1 MNEKLKEYKQFKDLE
16 HNKYFQLGNVTL
28 KTVEHEKRKDN
39 LKCEYCYMY
48 ENDIAR
54 DIMCNNLQE
63 LGMLPNCLKI
73 DRKDN
78 KDIIFKEV
86 KFDTSLLEVIDRN
99 NECLI
104 ELYGEIIEEKEVN
117 TGTGETVIGNQ
128 LWETWN
134 EWFNVLFKTSEGKLI
149 KLKHNIVTLKEIG
162 EQIKDDYYL
171 KE

>member
-16 HNKYFQLGNVTL
+16 PNKYFQLGNVTL

-86 KFDTSLLEVIDRN
+86 KFDTSLLEVIDRD

-104 ELYGEIIEEKEVN
+104 ELYGEIISEELYEEFPA
-117 TGTGETVIGNQ
+117 ETVKESTVYQI
-128 LWETWN
+128 WVERY
-134 EWFNVLFKTSEGKLI
+134 NVLFKTSEGKII
-149 KLKHNIVTLKEIG
+149 KLVHDITIECSTGKQLK
-162 EQIKDDYYL
+162 DTYYL

>member
-16 HNKYFQLGNVTL
+16 PNKYFQLGNVTL

-48 ENDIAR
+48 ENDISR
-54 DIMCNNLQE
+54 DIMCSDLQE

-86 KFDTSLLEVIDRN
+86 KFDTSLLEVIDRD
-99 NECLI
+99 NECLV
-104 ELYGEIIEEKEVN
+104 ELYGEIIEEKETN

-149 KLKHNIVTLKEIG
+149 KLKHNVVTLKETG

-171 KE
+171 EE

>member
-16 HNKYFQLGNVTL
+16 PNKYFQLGNVTL

-99 NECLI
+99 NKCI
-104 ELYGEIIEEKEVN
+104 KELYGEIIEEKEVN
-117 TGTGETVIGNQ
+117 TGSGETVIGNQ

-149 KLKHNIVTLKEIG
+149 KLKHNVVTLKEIG

-171 KE
+171 EE

>member
-16 HNKYFQLGNVTL
+16 PNKYFQLGNVTL

-54 DIMCNNLQE
+54 DIMCSDLQE

-86 KFDTSLLEVIDRN
+86 KFDTSLLEVIDRD
-99 NECLI
+99 NECLV
-104 ELYGEIIEEKEVN
+104 ELYGEIIEEKETN

-134 EWFNVLFKTSEGKLI
+134 EWFNVLFKTVQSTV
-149 KLKHNIVTLKEIG
+149 NR
-162 EQIKDDYYL
+162 
-171 KE
+171 